1 MEAELMKSIYFAGG
15 CFWGVEEYFSRVP
28 GVIETEVGYANG
40 KTENPTYDD
49 VCHNFTGHA
58 ETVKVSYNERLASL
72 ETLLA
77 GLFRIIDPTLL
88 NRQGPDRGVQYRTGV
103 YSEDEDDLAG
113 ANAWIESVSGKYK
126 KPVQVEV
133 SFLENYSR
141 AEEYHQKYLKKNPGG
156 YCHIDLD
163 V

>member
-1 MEAELMKSIYFAGG
+1 MKSIYFAGG

-49 VCHNFTGHA
+49 VCHNSTGHV
-58 ETVKVSYNERLASL
+58 ETVKVSYDESLASL
-72 ETLLA
+72 ETLIA
-77 GLFRIIDPTLL
+77 RLFRIIDPTLL
-88 NRQGPDRGVQYRTGV
+88 NRQGPDRGRQYRTGV
-103 YSEDEDDLAG
+103 YSENEDDLAG
-113 ANAWIESVSGKYK
+113 AKAWVESVAGKYK
-126 KPVQVEV
+126 KPLQTEV
-133 SFLENYSR
+133 LPLENYSR